1 MTGKKSESL
10 FSLIPSVDRLLSN
23 PDIQRL
29 LNLYSP
35 SIIKR
40 IITSTL
46 DNVRSL
52 IRNDKLIAEDL
63 SHDVLVGKNSAC
75 S

>member
-35 SIIKR
+35 IISKTDHYINAGQR
-40 IITSTL
+40 AL
-46 DNVRSL
+46 ADQ
-52 IRNDKLIAEDL
+52 K
-63 SHDVLVGKNSAC
+63 
-75 S
+75 